1 MAIAY
6 ISKDDEPF
14 AALRLIAHL
23 EAGDDVLYD
32 EELTLASWWPQV
44 EATVMNLTEIWLN
57 DG

>member
-1 MAIAY
+1 MSITY
-6 ISKDDEPF
+6 ISRDDEPF

-32 EELTLASWWPQV
+32 EEFTSAPWWPQV
-44 EATVMNLTEIWLN
+44 ESAVMAITESWLN